1 VWRARSPVARPR
13 AGGGGRSDAFSG
25 VRPPAPEAGAPAR
38 AKREARRA
46 GRKAARAQ
54 RDATRAEREAAGGER
69 EAARPDRDAQIR
81 EDRRTL
87 QEVRAWLAASTYD
100 ADGLAVWSKEVDF
113 LRDPVFQRAYGRGIG
128 SGHGF
133 GAGADIHIEWRVH
146 VACWAGSHAGRL
158 AGDFVECGV
167 NTGIYSLAICDYI
180 DLNATGKSFFLFDT
194 FDGIPETQM
203 HERERERA
211 LEHNRT
217 IYVDVYETARR
228 NFEPFPRAKLIRGRV
243 PDTLDQTPIDR
254 ACYLS
259 LDMNIAEPER
269 AALEFFW
276 DRLVPGAPVLLDD
289 YAWAGHTLQKEQM
302 DDFAASRKVEIL
314 TLPTGQGLLL
324 KP

>member
-1 VWRARSPVARPR
+1 VGGVATHSPESDRLRRKLARLRERNAKRDEQVARLR
-13 AGGGGRSDAFSG
+13 ERNATLREQNAKLREGN
-25 VRPPAPEAGAPAR
+25 AR
-38 AKREARRA
+38 L
-46 GRKAARAQ
+46 
-54 RDATRAEREAAGGER
+54 RDLTATL
-69 EAARPDRDAQIR
+69 R

-254 ACYLS
+254 VCYLS